1 MKKKLATIAERR
13 QRLVGQVEEQRRTLV
28 KNIKPLQGSLTFADK
43 SLTIISYVKK
53 HPVLVMSIAAL
64 VGMLRPTR
72 AVKWLRRSW
81 IASLMMRGLRI
92 YLTKN

>member
-1 MKKKLATIAERR
+1 MKKKLASIAERR
-13 QRLVGQVEEQRRTLV
+13 HRLVAQVEAQRGALV
-28 KNIKPLQGSLTFADK
+28 KNIKPLQCSLTLADK

-64 VGMLRPTR
+64 VGMLRPMR

-92 YLTKN
+92 WLTQN